1 MKQGATEYTEL
12 IMQKLRD
19 HEFSEEL
26 MRVYFNSMD
35 MNGELLLTYK
45 TEFITNCCEQILG
58 GALDAQGK
66 SIVDLLILSG
76 FIHKFSTLL

>member
-1 MKQGATEYTEL
+1 MTEDVKY
-12 IMQKLRD
+12 LRRK
-19 HEFSEEL
+19 HGI
-26 MRVYFNSMD
+26 YFEKENINTMD